1 MLSLL
6 LTNNL
11 APDTNPYLR
20 LSSAALQMA
29 AVIGGLSWLGSFLDH
44 KYHTNNSVWTIVLGL
59 LGVAVGLYLVIKEVL
74 AISKEK

>member
-11 APDTNPYLR
+11 ASNTNPYLR

-29 AVIGGLSWLGSFLDH
+29 AVIGGLSWLGLFLDN

>member
-11 APDTNPYLR
+11 ASNTNPYLR

-44 KYHTNNSVWTIVLGL
+44 KYHTKNSVWTIVLGL

>member
-11 APDTNPYLR
+11 ASNSNPYLR
-20 LSSAALQMA
+20 LSSAAIQMA
-29 AVIGGLSWLGSFLDH
+29 AVIGGFSWLGTFLDH
-44 KYHTNNSVWTIVLGL
+44 KYHTNNSLWTIVLGL
-59 LGVAVGLYLVIKEVL
+59 FGVAIGLYLVIKEVL

>member
-1 MLSLL
+1 
-6 LTNNL
+6 L
-11 APDTNPYLR
+11 ASNTNPYLR

-44 KYHTNNSVWTIVLGL
+44 KYNTHNSLWTIILGL
-59 LGVAVGLYLVIKEVL
+59 LGVALGRYLVIKEVL

>member
-1 MLSLL
+1 
-6 LTNNL
+6 
-11 APDTNPYLR
+11 
-20 LSSAALQMA
+20 MA

-44 KYHTNNSVWTIVLGL
+44 KYQTNNSVWTIVLGL